1 MARRLTRQLCKRP
14 SVSDSHAS
22 RRLACVARD
31 WQAARSG
38 QRSRCCKRGVRL
50 HHRRSLRCVRS
61 GGFERD
67 AFERQPGV
75 AVSLFERFAQVR
87 CAVATRDTP
96 RRNQKARRNGC
107 KAIAGTNL
115 HCSARG
121 HVVFSPK
128 GSRNR
133 PCGQS
138 SKSDDGG
145 QYVDRRTCGLSFLHG
160 QLFICTWAADAWRR
174 LSVSRGHDSRRA
186 SARMT
191 VSYEG
196 VSKRA

>member
-1 MARRLTRQLCKRP
+1 MPASHATGRRLEAANDPDVAKGEC
-14 SVSDSHAS
+14 
-22 RRLACVARD
+22 ACITDAR
-31 WQAARSG
+31 
-38 QRSRCCKRGVRL
+38 CGVE
-50 HHRRSLRCVRS
+50 S

-75 AVSLFERFAQVR
+75 AVGLFERFAQVG

-107 KAIAGTNL
+107 KAIAVTNL

-186 SARMT
+186 SASMT

-196 VSKRA
+196 VSRRA